1 MKVLAVAL
9 CCWYLWLPVTFWFGR
24 VFCRYCCP
32 VGLSQSLVSLIF
44 RPRTRVRRVCTEL
57 PRSRVQRIVNWAVVV
72 AWFVAPVGMFVHPWG
87 IFGRV
92 LALFVPGIVFFAA
105 VALSAAFGKGR
116 FWCNWI
122 CPIGT
127 VFDAVA
133 RLGWHKDRPCRSCAN
148 CRRCFS

>member
-1 MKVLAVAL
+1 MKYVAL
-9 CCWYLWLPVTFWFGR
+9 ILCAWYLWLPITFWFGR

-32 VGLSQSLVSLIF
+32 LGLSQSLLSLCL

-57 PRSRVQRIVNWAVVV
+57 PRTRIQRIVNWTLVIAYLFTPLGV
-72 AWFVAPVGMFVHPWG
+72 FLHPWG
-87 IFGRV
+87 ISGRV

-105 VALSAAFGKGR
+105 VVLTAAFGKGR

-122 CPIGT
+122 CPLGT
-127 VFDAVA
+127 VFDLFA

-148 CRRCFS
+148 CRRCFK